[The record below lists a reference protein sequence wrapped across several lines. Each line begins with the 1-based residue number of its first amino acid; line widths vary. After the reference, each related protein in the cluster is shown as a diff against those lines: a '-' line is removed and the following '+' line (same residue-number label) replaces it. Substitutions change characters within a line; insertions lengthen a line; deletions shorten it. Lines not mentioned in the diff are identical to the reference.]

1 LNNPLPTPT
10 DLEQHLHNLRIF
22 VSVADAKSITRASEH
37 LFKASSAITRSII
50 EFERAVGVP
59 LFERQPR
66 GMLINAYGEAVLTRA
81 RRIDEEIQQG
91 ADDFLRLTERQ
102 SRPSRSAI
110 INMLYSGRKLQLL
123 IRLAELR
130 NISTVAASM
139 DLTQAGASMALSRIE
154 GILGQSLFQRRMEG
168 MVATEATERMVMRAR
183 RVLAELRLLES
194 DLSGISGE
202 VSGKVVLGATPGGRT
217 HYFPT
222 AIATVIGQ
230 HPGVRVAAVEG
241 TYEQLVRSLRAGDI
255 DLVFGVLRP
264 TQLTTGL
271 VSEPLFTDRMAVLTG
286 ADHPL
291 AGQPDLTLP
300 DLVAQQ
306 WILPPANALG
316 RAQIDAYFGQWG
328 LAPPIPSVETGDLAT
343 LRQLLSATRMI
354 AITSPLQLMFEI
366 QSGLL
371 AELPVSLPGTE
382 RDIGLIL
389 REGAMLSPAALAVL
403 EAVRSQAGAR
413 PGSIDR

>member
-1 LNNPLPTPT
+1 LADPRAVLVEL
-10 DLEQHLHNLRIF
+10 DHHLHNLRIF

-50 EFERAVGVP
+50 ELECAVGVA

-110 INMLYSGRKLQLL
+110 INLLYSGRKLQLL

-130 NISTVAASM
+130 NISTVAAGM

-168 MVATEATERMVMRAR
+168 MVATEATERIVMRAR

-194 DLSGISGE
+194 DLSGISGQ
-202 VSGKVVLGATPGGRT
+202 VSGRVVLGATPGGRT

-222 AIATVIGQ
+222 AIATVIGE
-230 HPGVRVAAVEG
+230 HPRVRVTAVEG
-241 TYEQLVRSLRAGDI
+241 AYEQLVRNLRSGDI

-264 TQLTTGL
+264 TQQSAGL
-271 VSEPLFTDRMAVLTG
+271 VTEPLFRDRMAFLSG

-291 AGQPDLTLP
+291 IGQPDLTLP
-300 DLVAQQ
+300 DLVGEQ

-316 RAQIDAYFGQWG
+316 RAQIDAYFSEWG
-328 LAPPIPSVETGDLAT
+328 LAPPVPSVETGDLAT
-343 LRQLLSATRMI
+343 LRQLLNATRMI

-366 QSGLL
+366 QSRLL
-371 AELPVSLPGTE
+371 VELPVSLPGTE
-382 RDIGLIL
+382 RDIGLII
-389 REGAMLSPAALAVL
+389 RDGAMLSPAALAVL
-403 EAVRSQAGAR
+403 EAVRSQAAAR
-413 PGSIDR
+413 QGVVD